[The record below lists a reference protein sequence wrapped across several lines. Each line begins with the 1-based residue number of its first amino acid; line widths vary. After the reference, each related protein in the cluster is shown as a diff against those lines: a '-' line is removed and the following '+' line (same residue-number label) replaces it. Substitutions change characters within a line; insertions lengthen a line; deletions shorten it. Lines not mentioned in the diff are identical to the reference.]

1 MTHRGSILGSLD
13 NGSSVTVDESSCT
26 GGAGLYGRQ
35 ALDVPDSAVRD
46 LYSRLDHM
54 YTERVAAVKAAELTR
69 KASRQHVRI
78 MDLNAESVGER
89 SVAMLQ
95 RLRDAVSSDLGF
107 QTLRLNRL
115 GRARSGGANF
125 VSERQGR
132 SGLVP
137 GDERGPAALNS
148 QDSGECSR
156 RGAATPGPLASDSP
170 RLAHRAPLPDATVSH
185 GADSGRSQL
194 AEVCDAPSAEA
205 ADAPVAA
212 SYSIFSAIA
221 AYLHHAGAGV
231 ASTTPANAGSASP
244 RSEAAKAVPPVA
256 APSTSVPLLP
266 STFGV
271 VEQGGV
277 SELSVPLIKSCREQ
291 DNVWHHGRKG
301 AAGVVICPPSSLL
314 RNAEER
320 QKLLPGR
327 LAPSAK
333 TKVSRYKRV
342 AEGICAVGGIEPF
355 EQKWGESIVGR
366 VYSQLSK
373 GFSKKGKRAN
383 IM

>member
-1 MTHRGSILGSLD
+1 MTHGGSVLGSLD

-26 GGAGLYGRQ
+26 GGTGLYGRP
-35 ALDVPDSAVRD
+35 ALGVPDSAVRD
-46 LYSRLDHM
+46 LYSRLDRM
-54 YTERVAAVKAAELTR
+54 YTERVAAVKAAVLTR
-69 KASRQHVRI
+69 QATRQHVRI

-95 RLRDAVSSDLGF
+95 RLRDGVSSDLAF

-115 GRARSGGANF
+115 RRVRSGDANF
-125 VSERQGR
+125 VGERQGR
-132 SGLVP
+132 SGLVS

-148 QDSGECSR
+148 QDCGQCSK
-156 RGAATPGPLASDSP
+156 RGAATPGPSASDSL
-170 RLAHRAPLPDATVSH
+170 RLAPRAPLPDATVSPS
-185 GADSGRSQL
+185 ADSDRSQL
-194 AEVCDAPSAEA
+194 AEVSDAPSPAT

-221 AYLHHAGAGV
+221 ADLQQAGAGG
-231 ASTTPANAGSASP
+231 ASTTPANAGSATP

-256 APSTSVPLLP
+256 APSTSTPLLP
-266 STFGV
+266 STLGV
-271 VEQGGV
+271 VVQDDV
-277 SELSVPLIKSCREQ
+277 SELSVPLIKSCHEL
-291 DNVWHHGRKG
+291 DNVWHHGRKD
-301 AAGVVICPPSSLL
+301 AAGVIICPPLSLL
-314 RNAEER
+314 CNAEER
-320 QKLLPGR
+320 QKLFPGR

-342 AEGICAVGGIEPF
+342 AEEICAVGGIDPF

-373 GFSKKGKRAN
+373 GSSKGGKRAKN
-383 IM
+383 M